1 MANKFAKYFKKSL
14 VKEAALPAP
23 ITEQPP
29 MDDAAALQG
38 SFEDEANAQ
47 QLDAEVS
54 NASISPEQRAQ
65 LLKRADKYAENIST
79 MVLPTLRKLHD
90 DIVSGVFASIAP
102 DIKGIANINEDLARL
117 AESLRGRTREAV
129 LKSDKNDKANK

>member
-29 MDDAAALQG
+29 IDDAAALQG

-47 QLDAEVS
+47 QLDTEVS
-54 NASISPEQRAQ
+54 NATVSPEQRASI
-65 LLKRADKYAENIST
+65 LKKADKYAEQISSI
-79 MVLPTLRKLHD
+79 MLPMLRRLHD
-90 DIVSGVFASIAP
+90 SIVSGEFREIAP
-102 DIKGIANINEDLARL
+102 EVKGISDITGKL
-117 AESLRGRTREAV
+117 AELSENLRGKTRDAI
-129 LKSDKNDKANK
+129 LKANKNDEK